1 MVPLGRQLAARSSA
15 ASRRRPSLGAF
26 GREQPLPCTTAAMGA
41 ATSTL
46 IDELHT
52 SAQLPDESGLARK
65 LHVLRKAQELAK
77 TALISRQIV
86 EQGGLQPLT
95 RCVNSVNPVVRTEAA
110 KALAILARQP
120 KNRPEI
126 AQDDCL
132 PLLVPSLLT
141 GDEAFKEHAMHV
153 LAEIAEPEANKMRI
167 VHEGL
172 LGPIIGDVTAQGAL
186 QLHALQALAR
196 LCEMPVIAIL
206 AAQRDALA
214 QVLRAARGDSRAV
227 KLGTVCALAGLASV
241 GENLSQFVTSGAI
254 VFLIGARA
262 IRRAILGAIL
272 SAQFRRG
279 ALTRALPCRRLHRLR
294 RGRAA
299 AGGARPRECARAR
312 LRRLAL
318 PQRAAGQPVR
328 DAVQGGGEP
337 RAGAG
342 GRRDGVGRQG
352 EREHVARRAIARA
365 RRADQAAPELRPIVD
380 LPPHRERAGAHHH
393 LRREHAADLDPRRLP
408 LDRRRVGDAREHHQP
423 RARRRP
429 PVVQR
434 QHRPADGLQDAVDA
448 RDADPLDARPAAR

>member
-1 MVPLGRQLAARSSA
+1 
-15 ASRRRPSLGAF
+15 
-26 GREQPLPCTTAAMGA
+26 MGA

-254 VFLIGARA
+254 VFLIGAR
-262 IRRAILGAIL
+262 IRRAILL
-272 SAQFRRG
+272 PQLFRRNS
-279 ALTRALPCRRLHRLR
+279 RRNF
-294 RGRAA
+294 
-299 AGGARPRECARAR
+299 
-312 LRRLAL
+312 
-318 PQRAAGQPVR
+318 
-328 DAVQGGGEP
+328 
-337 RAGAG
+337 
-342 GRRDGVGRQG
+342 
-352 EREHVARRAIARA
+352 
-365 RRADQAAPELRPIVD
+365 
-380 LPPHRERAGAHHH
+380 
-393 LRREHAADLDPRRLP
+393 
-408 LDRRRVGDAREHHQP
+408 
-423 RARRRP
+423 
-429 PVVQR
+429 
-434 QHRPADGLQDAVDA
+434 
-448 RDADPLDARPAAR
+448 

>member
-1 MVPLGRQLAARSSA
+1 M
-15 ASRRRPSLGAF
+15 
-26 GREQPLPCTTAAMGA
+26 
-41 ATSTL
+41 
-46 IDELHT
+46 
-52 SAQLPDESGLARK
+52 
-65 LHVLRKAQELAK
+65 HVLRKAQELAK

-254 VFLIGARA
+254 VFLIGAPRNS
-262 IRRAILGAIL
+262 RRAFSAQIFGAI
-272 SAQFRRG
+272 S
-279 ALTRALPCRRLHRLR
+279 
-294 RGRAA
+294 
-299 AGGARPRECARAR
+299 
-312 LRRLAL
+312 
-318 PQRAAGQPVR
+318 
-328 DAVQGGGEP
+328 
-337 RAGAG
+337 
-342 GRRDGVGRQG
+342 
-352 EREHVARRAIARA
+352 
-365 RRADQAAPELRPIVD
+365 
-380 LPPHRERAGAHHH
+380 
-393 LRREHAADLDPRRLP
+393 
-408 LDRRRVGDAREHHQP
+408 
-423 RARRRP
+423 
-429 PVVQR
+429 
-434 QHRPADGLQDAVDA
+434 
-448 RDADPLDARPAAR
+448 DARPALPQAASSATRACSCRWRAPSRMCSRTSSTARTASTSGRPTCSRCCARWR

>member
-1 MVPLGRQLAARSSA
+1 
-15 ASRRRPSLGAF
+15 
-26 GREQPLPCTTAAMGA
+26 MGA

-254 VFLIGARA
+254 VFLIGAARNSA
-262 IRRAILGAIL
+262 RNSRRNYFGAI
-272 SAQFRRG
+272 
-279 ALTRALPCRRLHRLR
+279 P
-294 RGRAA
+294 
-299 AGGARPRECARAR
+299 ARCS
-312 LRRLAL
+312 
-318 PQRAAGQPVR
+318 
-328 DAVQGGGEP
+328 
-337 RAGAG
+337 
-342 GRRDGVGRQG
+342 
-352 EREHVARRAIARA
+352 
-365 RRADQAAPELRPIVD
+365 
-380 LPPHRERAGAHHH
+380 
-393 LRREHAADLDPRRLP
+393 
-408 LDRRRVGDAREHHQP
+408 
-423 RARRRP
+423 
-429 PVVQR
+429 
-434 QHRPADGLQDAVDA
+434 
-448 RDADPLDARPAAR
+448 DARPALPQAASSATRACSCMWRAPSRMCSRTSLTARTASTSGRPTCSRCSARSR

>member
-1 MVPLGRQLAARSSA
+1 
-15 ASRRRPSLGAF
+15 
-26 GREQPLPCTTAAMGA
+26 MGA

-254 VFLIGARA
+254 VFLIGARNSA
-262 IRRAILGAIL
+262 RNSRRNYFGAI
-272 SAQFRRG
+272 SVRG
-279 ALTRALPCRRLHRLR
+279 S
-294 RGRAA
+294 
-299 AGGARPRECARAR
+299 
-312 LRRLAL
+312 
-318 PQRAAGQPVR
+318 
-328 DAVQGGGEP
+328 
-337 RAGAG
+337 
-342 GRRDGVGRQG
+342 
-352 EREHVARRAIARA
+352 
-365 RRADQAAPELRPIVD
+365 
-380 LPPHRERAGAHHH
+380 
-393 LRREHAADLDPRRLP
+393 
-408 LDRRRVGDAREHHQP
+408 
-423 RARRRP
+423 
-429 PVVQR
+429 
-434 QHRPADGLQDAVDA
+434 
-448 RDADPLDARPAAR
+448 DARPALPQAASSATRACSCRWRAPSRMCLRTSSTARTASTSGRPTCSRCSARWR

>member
-1 MVPLGRQLAARSSA
+1 
-15 ASRRRPSLGAF
+15 
-26 GREQPLPCTTAAMGA
+26 MGA

-254 VFLIGARA
+254 VFLIGARNSA
-262 IRRAILGAIL
+262 RNSRRNYFGAI
-272 SAQFRRG
+272 SAR
-279 ALTRALPCRRLHRLR
+279 CS
-294 RGRAA
+294 
-299 AGGARPRECARAR
+299 
-312 LRRLAL
+312 
-318 PQRAAGQPVR
+318 
-328 DAVQGGGEP
+328 
-337 RAGAG
+337 
-342 GRRDGVGRQG
+342 
-352 EREHVARRAIARA
+352 
-365 RRADQAAPELRPIVD
+365 
-380 LPPHRERAGAHHH
+380 
-393 LRREHAADLDPRRLP
+393 
-408 LDRRRVGDAREHHQP
+408 
-423 RARRRP
+423 
-429 PVVQR
+429 
-434 QHRPADGLQDAVDA
+434 
-448 RDADPLDARPAAR
+448 DARPALPQAASSATRACSCRWRAPSRMCSRTSSTARTASTSGRPTCSRCCARWR